1 MINKIIFAVIGVLSL
16 IETPKLFAQKQ
27 GDSYE
32 FRTVFG
38 AHGLQD
44 QGHLFQDKIY
54 GADFI
59 YNKSLEHDPA
69 NWIRHANAK
78 SYGLMLVYR
87 DFSRLQGMQDT
98 ITKGLGSS
106 IGVVARLKIRLLE
119 LGKVKINFMPALGLS
134 YVTKPYFTNKQNR
147 YMGSHINETILGELE
162 AEIPLSPK
170 FSLLGGGSYL
180 HHSNGGVVVP
190 NGGLNTGNVYLG
202 IKFNDKAKPNHQNE
216 TSFQTL
222 RRNSFEIMGGFGF
235 RGVFEKQR
243 AKYRSGLYAGYNLY
257 LNDLITLKTGLDAVY
272 YFTTFDPNNNA
283 ETFQNYGS
291 SYKPWRLGASVG
303 TDVNVWRITING
315 RIGKY
320 IYYDR
325 YYKNATWYWAFGPTY
340 FITPKLGIQASSYM
354 HFAQA
359 DYMNYGIVLK
369 I

>member
-1 MINKIIFAVIGVLSL
+1 MVTKIAFFFISLFSFVGVLEL
-16 IETPKLFAQKQ
+16 HAQEKSS
-27 GDSYE
+27 SYE
-32 FRTVFG
+32 FRAVFG
-38 AHGLQD
+38 SHGLQD

-59 YNKSLEHDPA
+59 YSKSLEHDPA
-69 NWIRHANAK
+69 EWIKHAHAK

-87 DFSRLQGMQDT
+87 DFSRLRGMQDT
-98 ITKGLGSS
+98 VTKGLGSS
-106 IGVVARLKIRLLE
+106 IGVVARIKIQLLDI
-119 LGKVKINFMPALGLS
+119 GNVKINFMPALGLS
-134 YVTKPYFTNKQNR
+134 YATKPYFANKQNR

-162 AEIPLSPK
+162 AEIPLSDK
-170 FSLLGGGSYL
+170 LSLLGGGSYL

-202 IKFNDKAKPNHQNE
+202 LKFNEKTNPNHKNE
-216 TSFQTL
+216 VSFKTL
-222 RRNSFEIMGGFGF
+222 QRNSFEVMGGFGF
-235 RGVFEKQR
+235 RGVFEQKR
-243 AKYRSGLYAGYNLY
+243 AKYRSGLYAGYNVY
-257 LNDLITLKTGLDAVY
+257 LNDLLTLKGGLDAIY
-272 YFTTFDPNNNA
+272 YFTHFDQNNYT

-291 SYKPWRLGASVG
+291 SYKPWRLGASIG
-303 TDVNVWRITING
+303 TDVNFWRITING

-325 YYKNATWYWAFGPTY
+325 LLKNATWYWAFGPTY